1 MNLRRLFPLLLC
13 GWLVG
18 VSTVQAQRTVPVCF
32 WSDQG
37 TVCVQRAS
45 STEDHLLRAE
55 ESLEALLA
63 GPTAAE
69 RAQGV
74 WSAIPAGSALEE
86 LQLQPD
92 GTVIVRL
99 EVPEQAL
106 ANLSHEA
113 FEAIVEEIGTT
124 LEPLGWRD
132 LRIQVRRPALMGGKE
147 EFVPLADF
155 LPEIPAPRKGIE
167 PAAPSQGQ
175 PPASGQGQPRGAL
188 SGKTIYV
195 SAGHGWLWN
204 STAQKWR
211 TQRPPY
217 PDPPYEGPIIED
229 HNNAEAVNQYLLHY
243 LWNAGALVW
252 PVRERDLNSYEVI
265 IDNDRPGPGT
275 GYMEIGQWTTTS
287 YPGTGYN
294 GGSYRWTLTAVTT
307 PTAAAIWTATIPY
320 DGYYAVYVW
329 YRPGSNRSVD
339 ARYAVHHAGGVTTH
353 TLNQQRHGLTWH
365 YIGSYG
371 FRGGEVATITLT
383 NLSSQGGRVVIA
395 DAVRIGGGT
404 FESLA
409 GIETTAPYAPGKPW
423 WEVGAFYYTQR
434 MGMEAAPD
442 DITARPIYARWEHA
456 GTFEDAL
463 YISWHSNGATG
474 YQTWA
479 SGTET
484 YVHNGEGLPRTEGSL
499 ELQEAVHAELINDL
513 RAGWDPA
520 WPDRG
525 RKMKNLGEL
534 RLLWDDDPSVRMPGV
549 LIELAFHD
557 HPIDTDALKEPYFNL
572 LAARAVYQGIVKYFE
587 RRDGVDLKLLPEPP
601 THVRLRNLG
610 GGMVRVD
617 WHPSPTDDLGLAGDA
632 ATGYLVYIGT
642 DGLGWSDGIPVAT
655 TAYTITGLAEGQL
668 IFVRVTATNEGGE
681 SFPSETLAARAGAP
695 APLLLVND
703 FRHLNRTMAV
713 PETDPVE
720 GYNMRLLLERMNT
733 YNYAV
738 QHGSVIS
745 YPFDSASS
753 EAVRAGLV
761 DLSDYAMVDWILGEE
776 GRGPATGPALETLDA
791 TERALLNGFLNGGGA
806 LFLSGTE
813 VGSHLDQADRVFY
826 NTVLRAGY
834 EGDDAGT
841 YQVQPVSGSIFDGL
855 EAFSFDAPHMYD
867 ADFPDRLSPL
877 NGSLAALTYAG
888 GLGGVAAVQYWNPVR
903 PCERLVYFGFPFET
917 IWPAQR
923 PVVMA
928 RILDFLD
935 YCVGPPIRTEIIS
948 PRDGSAH
955 ATPPDFTGVSTA
967 SGDEF
972 IREVEI
978 QLQRAVDGYYWVTG
992 TACLTGTTW
1001 SEEQFWVSAARPAT
1015 ATALL
1020 PWRYSLPCLSDG
1032 EYTLRARTWTV
1043 NGLLSA
1049 PAVVSFTYDTIPPP
1063 ATTLITPTGGVTI
1076 TALPALR
1083 LEWEA
1088 VPPDGGSA
1096 LAYTVGLDGRLYT
1109 TTNSAYTITWT
1120 TDGLHRWGVQVFD
1133 AAGNRSAWATDVFYV
1148 TRLHVWLPVVLR

>member
-1 MNLRRLFPLLLC
+1 VQDPLL
-13 GWLVG
+13 G
-18 VSTVQAQRTVPVCF
+18 
-32 WSDQG
+32 
-37 TVCVQRAS
+37 
-45 STEDHLLRAE
+45 AE

-69 RAQGV
+69 QAQGL
-74 WSAIPAGSALEE
+74 WSVIPAGSALEE

-99 EVPEQAL
+99 EVPEQVL

-113 FEAIVEEIGTT
+113 FEAIVEQIGTT
-124 LEPLGWRD
+124 LEPLEWRD
-132 LRIQVRRPALMGGKE
+132 LRIQVRRPALMGGE
-147 EFVPLADF
+147 DEFVSLADF
-155 LPEIPAPRKGIE
+155 LPEIPAPRKEIE
-167 PAAPSQGQ
+167 PAVPSQGQ

-204 STAQKWR
+204 STMQKWR

-217 PDPPYEGPIIED
+217 PYPPYEGPIIED

-243 LWNAGALVW
+243 LWNAGAMVW
-252 PVRERDLNSYEVI
+252 PVRERDLNGYEVI
-265 IDNDRPGPGT
+265 IDNDRPAPGT

-294 GGSYRWTLTAVTT
+294 GGNYRWTLAAVAT

-329 YRPGSNRSVD
+329 YRPGSNRSAD
-339 ARYAVHHAGGVTTH
+339 ARYAVHHAGGVTTYIV
-353 TLNQQRHGLTWH
+353 NQQRHGLTWH

-371 FRGGEVATITLT
+371 FRGGEVATITLS
-383 NLSSQGGRVVIA
+383 NLSSQAGRVVIA

-404 FESLA
+404 FNNLA
-409 GIETTAPYAPGKPW
+409 GIKTTAPYAPNKPW

-456 GTFEDAL
+456 GTYEDAL

-484 YVHNGEGLPRTEGSL
+484 YVHNGEGLPCTGGSL
-499 ELQEAVHAELINDL
+499 ELQEAVHTELINDL

-525 RKMKNLGEL
+525 RKKKNLGEL

-557 HPIDTDALKEPYFNL
+557 HPTDTDALKEPYFNM
-572 LAARAVYQGIVKYFE
+572 LAARALYQGIVKYFE

-601 THVRLRNLG
+601 THVHLRNLG
-610 GGMVRVD
+610 SGVVRVE
-617 WHPSPTDDLGLAGDA
+617 WRPSPTDNIGLAGDA
-632 ATGYLVYIGT
+632 ATGYRVYT
-642 DGLGWSDGIPVAT
+642 SADGLGWSDGIPVAT

-681 SFPSETLAARAGAP
+681 SFPSETMAARTGAP
-695 APLLLVND
+695 VPVLLVND
-703 FRHLNRTMAV
+703 FRNLNRTMAV

-761 DLSDYAMVDWILGEE
+761 DLSDYALVDWILGEE

-791 TERALLNGFLNGGGA
+791 TERTLLTGFLNGGGA
-806 LFLSGTE
+806 LFISGTE
-813 VGSHLDQADRVFY
+813 VGRHLDQADRWFY
-826 NTVLRAGY
+826 NAILRAGY
-834 EGDDAGT
+834 EGDDAET
-841 YQVQPVSGSIFDGL
+841 CQVQPVPGSIFDGL
-855 EAFSFDAPHMYD
+855 GAFSFDAPGMYT

-888 GLGGVAAVQYWNPVR
+888 GLGGVAAVQYENPIR

-917 IWPAQR
+917 IWPEKR
-923 PVVMA
+923 PAVMA

-935 YCVGPPIRTEIIS
+935 YCAGFPVHTEIIS

-955 ATPPDFTGVSTA
+955 ATPPDFMGTSTA
-967 SGDEF
+967 GGGEL

-978 QLQRAVDGYYWVTG
+978 QLQRTVDGYYWVTG
-992 TACLTGTTW
+992 TACLTGTAW
-1001 SEEQFWVSAARPAT
+1001 SEEPFWILAARPAT

-1020 PWRYSLPCLSDG
+1020 PWSYPLPCLSDG
-1032 EYTLRARTWTV
+1032 NYTLRARTRTV
-1043 NGLLSA
+1043 SGLLSD
-1049 PAVVSFTYDTIPPP
+1049 PAVVSFTYDTVLPP

-1076 TALPALR
+1076 TALPVLR

-1088 VPPDGGSA
+1088 VPPDGGST
-1096 LAYTVGLDGRLYT
+1096 LAYTVALDERFYT
-1109 TTNSAYTITWT
+1109 TTNAVYTVPWT
-1120 TDGLHRWGVQVFD
+1120 TDGLHQWGVQVFD
-1133 AAGNRSAWATDVFYV
+1133 AAGNRSAWVTDSFYV
-1148 TRLHVWLPVVLR
+1148 ARLHVWLPVVLR